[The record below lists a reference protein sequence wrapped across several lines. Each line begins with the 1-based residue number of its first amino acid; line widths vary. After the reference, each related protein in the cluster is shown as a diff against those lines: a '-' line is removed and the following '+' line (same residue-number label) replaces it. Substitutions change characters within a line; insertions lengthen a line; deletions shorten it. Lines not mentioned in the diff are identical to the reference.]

1 MASKNKNDPE
11 KNRNQQNDNKSDNQE
26 NADDKQETSN
36 RTRSIIDWTKRFM
49 RQSLRYE
56 IKTQIEKNEKN
67 YYIINTDARN
77 RKVSSNFITNDSSA
91 DDTPTI
97 EDENEKIPN
106 ESENGANG
114 ADGAESPPNPE
125 KPKSE
130 LSRKRR
136 KMIDWKKFL
145 LPKSEEEDE
154 EVDGFVLIKDPDA
167 KKAKSLKW
175 QLRKY
180 FIANPE
186 VEAEKYREGDD
197 IMIEDGF
204 VFIDESEK
212 RAAVSADVA
221 FKESVIDFTAGS
233 IGGLVQVYVSQ
244 PFDTIKV
251 KLQTFPK
258 LYKNMFSC
266 LKYTYQTDG
275 IIRGLYAGTVP
286 AAVASIAE
294 NSVLF
299 AAYGR
304 CQSLVANIFEI
315 EDSGGLSVLGDAS
328 SGFIAAFFT
337 ALILCPAE
345 LIKCKM
351 QAVNEMKHYVS
362 KDSKVATINPFM
374 VTKDILETEGIR
386 GLYRGLGTTFVRE
399 MPGLFF
405 FFGGYEGARTLFA
418 EQGQTKDD
426 IGPLKTMCAGAIG
439 GVSLWTFT
447 FPADVIKTRIQ
458 VGNLEGSMIAVGTQI
473 VKKEGFLALYNG
485 LLPSIIRTVP
495 ASATLFWIYE
505 YTKKIL
511 SDLAGIPT

>member
-1 MASKNKNDPE
+1 MTSKNKNDPA
-11 KNRNQQNDNKSDNQE
+11 KNRNQDNDNSSDS
-26 NADDKQETSN
+26 QETSN
-36 RTRSIIDWTKRFM
+36 RKRSIIDWTKRFM
-49 RQSLRYE
+49 RQSLNYE
-56 IKTQIEKNEKN
+56 IETQIEKNEKN
-67 YYIINTDARN
+67 YYIINTDAKN
-77 RKVSSNFITNDSSA
+77 RKMSSNFIISDSPVGDA
-91 DDTPTI
+91 PTI
-97 EDENEKIPN
+97 EDEDDEDENENEKMPN
-106 ESENGANG
+106 GSENET
-114 ADGAESPPNPE
+114 DGAESPTNRE
-125 KPKSE
+125 KPKPE

-145 LPKSEEEDE
+145 LPKPDDEDE
-154 EVDGFVLIKDPDA
+154 EVDGFILIKDPDA
-167 KKAKSLKW
+167 KKGKSLKW

-186 VEAEKYREGDD
+186 LEAEKYREGDD

-212 RAAVSADVA
+212 QAAVSADVA

-233 IGGLVQVYVSQ
+233 IGGLMQVYVSQ

-315 EDSGGLSVLGDAS
+315 ENSAGLSVLGDAT

-418 EQGQTKDD
+418 EPGQTKDD

-458 VGNLEGSMIAVGTQI
+458 VGNLEGSMIAVGMQI
-473 VKKEGFLALYNG
+473 IRKEGFLALYNG

-505 YTKKIL
+505 YTKKLL

>member
-1 MASKNKNDPE
+1 M
-11 KNRNQQNDNKSDNQE
+11 
-26 NADDKQETSN
+26 
-36 RTRSIIDWTKRFM
+36 
-49 RQSLRYE
+49 
-56 IKTQIEKNEKN
+56 
-67 YYIINTDARN
+67 
-77 RKVSSNFITNDSSA
+77 
-91 DDTPTI
+91 
-97 EDENEKIPN
+97 
-106 ESENGANG
+106 
-114 ADGAESPPNPE
+114 
-125 KPKSE
+125 
-130 LSRKRR
+130 
-136 KMIDWKKFL
+136 
-145 LPKSEEEDE
+145 
-154 EVDGFVLIKDPDA
+154 
-167 KKAKSLKW
+167 
-175 QLRKY
+175 
-180 FIANPE
+180 
-186 VEAEKYREGDD
+186 
-197 IMIEDGF
+197 
-204 VFIDESEK
+204 
-212 RAAVSADVA
+212 
-221 FKESVIDFTAGS
+221 
-233 IGGLVQVYVSQ
+233 QVYVSQ

-275 IIRGLYAGTVP
+275 VIKGLYAGTVP

-304 CQSLVANIFEI
+304 CQSLVANAFEI

-362 KDSKVATINPFM
+362 KDSKVVTINPFM

-405 FFGGYEGARTLFA
+405 FFGGYEGARTIFA
-418 EQGQTKDD
+418 EPGQSKDE
-426 IGPLKTMCAGAIG
+426 IGPLRTMAAGAIG

-458 VGNLEGSMIAVGTQI
+458 VDHNKSIENVTFSPGDKLTQGIVDFTAGSLGKLENTQPNQSKDDIGPLKTMFAGAVGGVTLWTSIFPADVIKSRIQVNNLKRSMTSVGLEI
-473 VKKEGFLALYNG
+473 FRTEGTLALYNG
-485 LLPSIIRTVP
+485 LLPSVLRTIP
-495 ASATLFWIYE
+495 ATATLFLVYE
-505 YTKKIL
+505 YTKKTINGL
-511 SDLAGIPT
+511 L